1 LIDKDV
7 VLTTKDTIQYLK
19 IPKPTYPR
27 DIRLRRINGIKAGG
41 WEGIPIRT
49 ISVSKGKPFI
59 LIFETVFSKKGLKP
73 GDWFSIFD
81 KKRKCDR

>member
-27 DIRLRRINGIKAGG
+27 DIRLRRINGIKAGRMG
-41 WEGIPIRT
+41 GDTNPNDIGI
-49 ISVSKGKPFI
+49 KG
-59 LIFETVFSKKGLKP
+59 
-73 GDWFSIFD
+73 
-81 KKRKCDR
+81 